1 MGTPRVSIG
10 IDLGT
15 TNSAMAFAP
24 IERDGASE
32 VLAIPQLHSYAT
44 LVHRPTLP
52 SFLYLPEDAI
62 AAQVREI
69 SLGRGGWI
77 AGLLA
82 AKKAQEVPGRVIHSA
97 KSWLCHHSVDREA
110 PFLPWGSEDISPPE
124 KISPV
129 RAAALILGHLRAAW
143 NERNAAS
150 GSDVAFDAQD
160 ITITVPASF
169 DAAAQ
174 RLTLAAAHE
183 AGFPDTVRLLEEPQ
197 AAFYRWLEEHDQGTD
212 LWNQLPGDGGGNRH
226 VLVVD
231 VGGGTSD
238 FSLFKVRP
246 VAATAEIERVAVSDH
261 ILLGGDNID
270 LAIAHLA
277 EPRLVH
283 GDGRLSG
290 SPWDHLVARCR
301 EIKELALSSEGPP
314 DEAFSVSVP
323 GRGSSLIAEA
333 RSARVTR
340 EEIERLLLE
349 GFFPE
354 CNADA
359 RVRRTQLGL
368 RELGLPYATDTAITR
383 HLVMF
388 LRDRPPIDAVLFNGG
403 SLSPRPLR
411 QRLCGE
417 IGKWQETP
425 PPSALVSSEPD
436 LAVAR
441 GAAHFGRL
449 AHGKAGRR
457 IKAGSAHAVF
467 VEAYGKAAAEGE
479 KKPEPALVCI
489 LPHGAVAGETFE
501 ISNLPLELRIN
512 RPVRFQTYIST
523 RHDDSKAGDLL
534 SGSAEGLRPL
544 PPLQAIARVD
554 KAQRMAERSIPVI
567 LTTRLNELGLLQV
580 SCRSTH
586 PRIRQSLPLDFDLRR
601 QAQADPEA
609 SASGNAANEPIAVE
623 LNVAPESLAAARER
637 IASLLTQPLRP
648 RDKLTAARV
657 IQNLEKILG
666 LSKGDWN
673 GPLVRALWPAVE
685 ACAAQRRQ
693 SVEHEES
700 WLILAGFLL
709 RPGFGAASD
718 EQRIDSLW
726 EATFGRLCFP
736 NKRVKLQE
744 YILWRRVAGGLSQE
758 RQERV
763 LTGELDNIRRQKSPA
778 PELIRLAGSLERIG
792 PDTKAEL
799 IRRFIDVAAELARSG
814 GHCAP
819 YLAALASLL
828 SRAPAY
834 AGQEAVVSPKMVE
847 QAYDAFSGLDWK
859 ATELTELQTLFLR
872 AARVVG
878 DRGLDVAPSLRS
890 RIADRLEK
898 AGVAPVKTARLRG
911 FVPVPASERLGLF
924 GESLPAGL
932 ILSHEPAGA

>member
-32 VLAIPQLHSYAT
+32 VLTIPQLHSYAT
-44 LVHRPTLP
+44 LVRRPTLP

-62 AAQVREI
+62 AAQVREV
-69 SLGRGGWI
+69 SLGRGRWI
-77 AGLLA
+77 AGVLA
-82 AKKAQEVPGRVIHSA
+82 AKKAQEAPGRVIHSA

-110 PFLPWGSEDISPPE
+110 PFLPWGSEDISPQE

-129 RAAALILGHLRAAW
+129 QAAGLILGHLRAAW
-143 NERNAAS
+143 NERYATS
-150 GSDVAFDAQD
+150 GGDAAFDAQD
-160 ITITVPASF
+160 ITVTVPASF

-212 LWNQLPGDGGGNRH
+212 LWNHLPGDGGGNRH

-238 FSLFKVRP
+238 FSLFKVQP
-246 VAATAEIERVAVSDH
+246 TARTPEIERVAVSDH

-270 LAIAHLA
+270 LALAHLA
-277 EPRLVH
+277 EPRLVD
-283 GDGRLSG
+283 GDARVSG
-290 SPWDHLVARCR
+290 SPWDYLVARCR

-323 GRGSSLIAEA
+323 GRSSSLITEA
-333 RSARVTR
+333 RSARITR
-340 EEIERLLLE
+340 AEIDRLLLD

-354 CNADA
+354 CAADA

-383 HLVMF
+383 HLALF

-417 IGKWQETP
+417 IGKWQEGP
-425 PPSALVSSEPD
+425 PPAALVSGEPD

-449 AHGKAGRR
+449 AHRNAGRR

-467 VEAYGKAAAEGE
+467 VEAFGKAAAEGE

-489 LPHGAVAGETFE
+489 LPHGAGAGEIFE

-534 SGSAEGLRPL
+534 SGTDGLRPL
-544 PPLQAIARVD
+544 PPLQAIARVG
-554 KAQRMAERSIPVI
+554 KAQRMAERSIPVV

-601 QAQADPEA
+601 HTQADPVA
-609 SASGNAANEPIAVE
+609 SASGNTASEPVAVE
-623 LNVAPESLAAARER
+623 LNVGPASLAAARER
-637 IASLLTQPLRP
+637 IASLLSQPLRP

-657 IQNLEKILG
+657 VQNLEKILG
-666 LSKGDWN
+666 LAKGDWN

-718 EQRIDSLW
+718 EQRIDTLW
-726 EATFGRLCFP
+726 ETTFGRLSFP

-758 RQERV
+758 RQEWV
-763 LTGELDNIRRQKSPA
+763 LSGELDNIRRQKSPA

-792 PDTKAEL
+792 PETKAEL
-799 IRRFIDVAAELARSG
+799 IRRFIEVAADLARSG

-828 SRAPAY
+828 SRAPVY
-834 AGQEAVVSPKMVE
+834 AGQEAVVSPTMVE

-859 ATELTELQTLFLR
+859 AAELAELQTLFLR

-898 AGVAPVKTARLRG
+898 AGVAPVRTARLRG
-911 FVPVPASERLGLF
+911 FVPVPAAERLGLF

-932 ILSHEPAGA
+932 ILGDEPAGG